1 MLLRVVHPPD
11 AESRAQRTYYA
22 MRAAHYDEAHV
33 QANDEHQLALAFM
46 VGAIQFLDVRS
57 VLDVGSGTGR
67 VLTYLKTHAPA
78 VARAGVEPV
87 GELRQVAYGKGVSE
101 AELRDGD
108 ATRLAF
114 PEESFDLVSEFGML
128 HHVRDHARV
137 VREMLRVASK
147 AIFISDSNNFGQ
159 GSRLKR
165 AAKQALRSAGLWRAA
180 DLVKTRGK
188 GYSITEGDGLSYSY
202 SVFDDY
208 ELIRANCRSVHV
220 LNTQDADVNPYRSAS
235 HVALLGI
242 K

>member
-1 MLLRVVHPPD
+1 VHPPD
-11 AESRAQRTYYA
+11 AESRKQRDYYA
-22 MRAAHYDEAHV
+22 VRAAHYDHAHL
-33 QANDEHQLALAFM
+33 QAGDEHQLALAFM

-67 VLTYLKTHAPA
+67 VLTYLKTHAPS

-87 GELRQVAYGKGVSE
+87 EELRQVAYGKGVSE

-108 ATRLAF
+108 ATQLAF
-114 PEESFDLVSEFGML
+114 PDGSFDLVSEFGML

-159 GSRLKR
+159 GSRWMR
-165 AAKQALRSAGLWRAA
+165 AAKQALRAAGLWRAA

-188 GYSITEGDGLSYSY
+188 GYSITEGDGLAYSY

-208 ELIRANCRSVHV
+208 ALIRASCRTVHV